1 MAVHSGSSSFR
12 SMRVGPMQRCIA
24 HILGSGSTERT
35 GDVPNGD
42 AANGDAAAH
51 KIQHDPG

>member
-1 MAVHSGSSSFR
+1 
-12 SMRVGPMQRCIA
+12 MRVGADAALHRAYTREWIY
-24 HILGSGSTERT
+24 GRT